1 MTERK
6 REKGMATFQGLC
18 SKIKRRLE
26 MAEQIIWWVM
36 LRQRVNNLTMGKRFY
51 TNYLLEE
58 LQDLAHDPISNGEE
72 VTLGGAVADSDRPSL
87 NMHEEMTA
95 IPEIETPGRRS
106 KHRAGSVDESS
117 LERAER
123 MKVARN
129 LDFKG
134 FFPRHA
140 LASVLD
146 SNGTA

>member
-1 MTERK
+1 VGNVEAESK
-6 REKGMATFQGLC
+6 QSNHGEKVLYQLP
-18 SKIKRRLE
+18 
-26 MAEQIIWWVM
+26 V
-36 LRQRVNNLTMGKRFY
+36 
-51 TNYLLEE
+51 LEE
-58 LQDLAHDPISNGEE
+58 LEDLAHDPISNGEE